1 LSVGVHFE
9 IAFEH
14 FGCGMKNINGNTLK
28 VMAYRVLSHDLM
40 IGRYKPGEAL
50 SLRPL
55 AASLGTSPMPVR
67 EAISR
72 LIAER
77 ALVLL
82 PNRTVI
88 VPTMTRARFTEL
100 FRVRQLL
107 EGEAGELACA
117 KMTPHILKKLVRI
130 NSAVKEHLSKDHI
143 RRALSYNLDFH
154 LTMYKASRAD
164 VLLPLIEMLWR
175 QAGPFIA
182 LAPRLPDVRWT
193 ARFHDEILAGLG
205 EGSPRKVKRSV
216 QHDIEDTMQELL
228 KNALFE
234 ND

>member
-1 LSVGVHFE
+1 VEVDFDVVFE
-9 IAFEH
+9 RRGH
-14 FGCGMKNINGNTLK
+14 GMKNNNLNTLQL
-28 VMAYRVLSHDLM
+28 MAYKVVSHDLM
-40 IGRYKPGEAL
+40 TGRYKPGQAL

-77 ALVLL
+77 ALILL

-100 FRVRQLL
+100 FHIRQLL

-117 KMTPHILKKLVRI
+117 KMTPQLRKKLVQI
-130 NSAVKEHLSKDHI
+130 NSAVKQHLAKDHI

-182 LAPRLPDVRWT
+182 LAPRFPGVRWT
-193 ARFHDEILAGLG
+193 ARFHDEILAGLD
-205 EGSPRKVKRSV
+205 EGSARKVKRAV

-228 KNALFE
+228 RHAVFE
-234 ND
+234 DD